1 MNKEPDAQLRFEE
14 ELADFLRE
22 WNDQEVDELTVHT
35 SGSTGIPKPLLVKKK
50 RMENSARMTCRFLGL
65 KAGDS
70 ALLCL
75 PLRYIAGKM
84 MTVRSVVG
92 SLDLWPVAPD
102 NHPLK
107 NLNTA
112 PVFAAMIPMQ
122 VRSSLEVPKEAELLR
137 EIRYLIIG
145 GGAIDVDLA
154 AALRNFPHEVWSTYG
169 MTETLSHIAMRRLN
183 GPEATEW
190 YTPLEDVRIRLSSE
204 STLVIEA
211 PKVCDGELVTNDV
224 AELNDQGAFRI
235 CGRKDN
241 VINSGGIKIQI
252 EEMEKILRPY
262 ISRSFFISSIPDPKF
277 GEIAVMLLEA
287 EQLSEE
293 ERRELNCTL
302 DKTCRERLEKYH
314 YPKDYFYLPALP
326 YTETGKPDRATARKM
341 AEQYSLKTN

>member
-14 ELADFLRE
+14 ELAVFLRE
-22 WNDQEVDELTVHT
+22 WNDKEVEELMVHT
-35 SGSTGIPKPLLVKKK
+35 SGSTGIPKPLLVKKE

-107 NLNTA
+107 TLNVP

-122 VRSSLEVPKEAELLR
+122 VRCSLEVPKEAALLR
-137 EIRYLIIG
+137 EIRHLIIG
-145 GGAIDVDLA
+145 GGAIDAELA
-154 AALRNFPHEVWSTYG
+154 AVLRDFPHEVWSTYG

-183 GPEATEW
+183 GPEVSDW
-190 YTPLEDVRIRLSSE
+190 YTPLEGVRIRLSSE
-204 STLVIEA
+204 NTLMIEA
-211 PKVCDGELVTNDV
+211 PEVCDGELVTNDV
-224 AELNDQGAFRI
+224 AELNDKGAFRI

-252 EEMEKILRPY
+252 EEVEKTLCPY
-262 ISRSFFISSIPDPKF
+262 VSSPFFISSIPDSKY
-277 GEIAVMLLEA
+277 GEIMVMLLESG
-287 EQLSEE
+287 ELPESE
-293 ERRELNCTL
+293 RCRKKRLL
-302 DKTCRERLEKYH
+302 DEICREHLEKYH
-314 YPKDYFYLPALP
+314 CPKAYVYLPALP

-341 AEQYSLKTN
+341 AEQYFRKTN

>member
-14 ELADFLRE
+14 ELAVFLRE
-22 WNDQEVDELTVHT
+22 WNDKEVEELMVHT
-35 SGSTGIPKPLLVKKK
+35 SGSTGIPKPLLVKKE

-107 NLNTA
+107 NLNEP

-122 VRSSLEVPKEAELLR
+122 VRCSLEVPKEAELLR
-137 EIRYLIIG
+137 EIRHLIIG

-224 AELNDQGAFRI
+224 AEVNDKGEFRI

-252 EEMEKILRPY
+252 EEVEKILRPY
-262 ISRSFFISSIPDPKF
+262 ISCPYFISSISDPKF

-287 EQLSEE
+287 DQLPED

-314 YPKDYFYLPALP
+314 CPKAYFYLPALP

-341 AEQYSLKTN
+341 AEQYSQKTN

>member
-1 MNKEPDAQLRFEE
+1 MNKEPNAQLRFEE

-22 WNDQEVDELTVHT
+22 WNDKEVDELIVHT
-35 SGSTGIPKPLLVKKK
+35 SGSTGKPKPMRVKKLQ
-50 RMENSARMTCRFLGL
+50 MENSARMTCRFLGL
-65 KAGDS
+65 KNGDT

-84 MTVRSVVG
+84 MAVRSVVG
-92 SLDLWPVAPD
+92 ALELWPMAPD

-107 NLNTA
+107 NLNVP

-122 VRSSLEVPKEAELLR
+122 VRCTIEVPKEAALLR
-137 EIRYLIIG
+137 EIRHLIIG
-145 GGAIDVDLA
+145 GGAIDADLA
-154 AALRNFPHEVWSTYG
+154 ALLRNFPHEVWSTYG

-183 GPEATEW
+183 GPEASEW

-204 STLVIEA
+204 NTLVIEA

-224 AELNDQGAFRI
+224 AELNAKGQFRI

-252 EEMEKILRPY
+252 EEVEKKLRLH
-262 ISRSFFISSIPDPKF
+262 ISHPFFISSIPDPKY
-277 GEIAVMLLEA
+277 GEIVVMLLETG
-287 EQLSEE
+287 ELSES
-293 ERRELNCTL
+293 ERCRLNGRL
-302 DKTCRERLEKYH
+302 DETCRDHLEKYH
-314 YPKDYFYLPALP
+314 CPKAYVYLPALP

-341 AEQYSLKTN
+341 AEQYSRKTD